1 MQHKDEVEAQFGA
14 YQPVTSE
21 LTFTN
26 LWMWQNH
33 YHCEV
38 ARLGGFLCFLARPLE
53 GDPWCLPPV
62 GEGDV
67 RGAARTL
74 LEHLRALGGVS
85 DLSGARSPL
94 DSRRGLERVPERLV
108 KEQGLG
114 PGSLFGSAGLECE
127 FQPMQARP
135 PLASYDALVEPFV
148 AQLDRDQSDYVYLSR
163 DLIELAGRDL
173 HAKKNHVNRF
183 KRTYR
188 HEYRRL
194 SADLSG
200 ACLAMETAWCDLR
213 HCWETRS
220 LASEE
225 VAIHEALHHFGELSY
240 LGGVILVEGKV
251 EAFALGE
258 ALNPDTF
265 VCHVEKAN
273 PDVDGL
279 YAAINQ
285 MFCEAEAARFTYV
298 NREQDL
304 GVPGLR
310 KAKESYQPH
319 HLEHKYRVTESRG

>member
-1 MQHKDEVEAQFGA
+1 MGSH
-14 YQPVTSE
+14 
-21 LTFTN
+21 
-26 LWMWQNH
+26 
-33 YHCEV
+33 
-38 ARLGGFLCFLARPLE
+38 
-53 GDPWCLPPV
+53 
-62 GEGDV
+62 
-67 RGAARTL
+67 
-74 LEHLRALGGVS
+74 
-85 DLSGARSPL
+85 
-94 DSRRGLERVPERLV
+94 RGLERVPERLV

-114 PGSLFGSAGLECE
+114 EA
-127 FQPMQARP
+127 
-135 PLASYDALVEPFV
+135 PFV

-163 DLIELAGRDL
+163 DLVELSGREF

-194 SADLSG
+194 SADLVE
-200 ACLAMETAWCDLR
+200 ACLALETAWCDLR
-213 HCWETRS
+213 HCWETPT

-225 VAIHEALHHFGELSY
+225 VAIHEALHHFGGLSC
-240 LGGVILVEGKV
+240 LGGVVLVEGKV

-279 YAAINQ
+279 YAAVNQ

-319 HLEHKYRVTESRG
+319 HLEHKYRVTLA

>member
-1 MQHKDEVEAQFGA
+1 MG
-14 YQPVTSE
+14 S
-21 LTFTN
+21 N
-26 LWMWQNH
+26 
-33 YHCEV
+33 
-38 ARLGGFLCFLARPLE
+38 
-53 GDPWCLPPV
+53 
-62 GEGDV
+62 
-67 RGAARTL
+67 
-74 LEHLRALGGVS
+74 
-85 DLSGARSPL
+85 
-94 DSRRGLERVPERLV
+94 RGLERVPERLV
-108 KEQGLG
+108 KEEGLG
-114 PGSLFGSAGLECE
+114 EA
-127 FQPMQARP
+127 
-135 PLASYDALVEPFV
+135 PFV

-163 DLIELAGRDL
+163 DLIELSGREF

-194 SADLSG
+194 SADLVE
-200 ACLAMETAWCDLR
+200 ACLGLEVAWCDLR
-213 HCWETRS
+213 HCWETPT

-240 LGGVILVEGKV
+240 LGGIILLEGKV

-279 YAAINQ
+279 YAAVNQ

-319 HLEHKYRVTESRG
+319 HLEHKYRVTFAP

>member
-1 MQHKDEVEAQFGA
+1 VIPEFPGFVPLEMQHKDEVEVQFRA

-38 ARLGGFLCFLARPLE
+38 ARLGGFLCFLARPTE

-62 GEGDV
+62 GEGDA
-67 RGAARTL
+67 RGAAHTL
-74 LEHLRALGGVS
+74 LEHLRALGS
-85 DLSGARSPL
+85 
-94 DSRRGLERVPERLV
+94 SRGMERVPERLV

-114 PGSLFGSAGLECE
+114 EA
-127 FQPMQARP
+127 
-135 PLASYDALVEPFV
+135 PFV

-183 KRTYR
+183 TRTYR

-240 LGGVILVEGKV
+240 LGGAILVEGKV

-273 PDVDGL
+273 PNVDGL

>member
-1 MQHKDEVEAQFGA
+1 MIPEFPGFTPLGMEQRDEVEAQFRA
-14 YQPVTSE
+14 CHPVTSE

-33 YHCEV
+33 YHFEV
-38 ARLGGFLCFLARPLE
+38 ARLGGFLCFLARPPE

-62 GEGDV
+62 GDGDV
-67 RGAARTL
+67 RETSRKL
-74 LEHLRALGGVS
+74 LQHLRETGS
-85 DLSGARSPL
+85 S
-94 DSRRGLERVPERLV
+94 RGLERVPERLV

-114 PGSLFGSAGLECE
+114 P
-127 FQPMQARP
+127 
-135 PLASYDALVEPFV
+135 ASFV

-194 SADLSG
+194 SAELVE
-200 ACLAMETAWCDLR
+200 ACLALETAWCDLR
-213 HCWETRS
+213 HCWETPS

-240 LGGVILVEGKV
+240 VGGVVLVEGKV
-251 EAFALGE
+251 GAFALGE

-273 PDVDGL
+273 PDIDGL
-279 YAAINQ
+279 YAAVNQ

-319 HLEHKYRVTESRG
+319 HLEHKYRVTLAP